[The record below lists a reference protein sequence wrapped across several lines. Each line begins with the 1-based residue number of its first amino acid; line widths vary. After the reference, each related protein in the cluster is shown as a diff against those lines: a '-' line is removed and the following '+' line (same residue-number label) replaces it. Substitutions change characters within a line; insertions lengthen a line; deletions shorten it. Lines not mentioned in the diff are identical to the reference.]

1 MENKE
6 INAVPEEEAQDI
18 PNTSADINA
27 EEPIEADECNNASEM
42 IDTEGIREC
51 AEEFEAELLTVA
63 PIGEAP
69 EIPVEKVSVAKRI
82 KEYFGSIRWQRTWD
96 KICLGLLIFL
106 IAIPVIALIYVLT
119 YFF

>member
-6 INAVPEEEAQDI
+6 INAIPEEEAQDI
-18 PNTSADINA
+18 PNKSADIND
-27 EEPIEADECNNASEM
+27 ETPIESNECNDTSEV

-63 PIGEAP
+63 PVGEAP
-69 EIPVEKVSVAKRI
+69 EIPVEKVSAAKRI
-82 KEYFGSIRWQRTWD
+82 KEYFGSIKWQRTWD
-96 KICLGLLIFL
+96 KISLGLLLFL
-106 IAIPVIALIYVLT
+106 IAIPVLILIYVLT